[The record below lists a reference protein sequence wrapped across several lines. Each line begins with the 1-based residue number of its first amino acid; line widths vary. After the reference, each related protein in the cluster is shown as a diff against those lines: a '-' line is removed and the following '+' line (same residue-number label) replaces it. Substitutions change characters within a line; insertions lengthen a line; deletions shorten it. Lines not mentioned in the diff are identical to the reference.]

1 MGPRSRERRAGAVQS
16 TNDSS
21 AISKTSLAARGRT
34 PARGKSR

>member
-21 AISKTSLAARGRT
+21 ALSKRSLAARGRA
-34 PARGKSR
+34 PAGGKY